1 MFLSLSYLIVIIG
14 IDRSPPNNALNTQL
28 RTHSKLQRKSLAI
41 SIIQM
46 RSSKTTDKISSD
58 LHNILTFQNLF
69 LPSPEQTKWDCFT
82 KHPKRY
88 KYFSRSCIKIF
99 EWHKKICE
107 LPKSLFSRMKNVVD
121 NHCLLLPDLTLNLPT
136 KKNLHCSSELYNK
149 RRERSDRGSG
159 NLASWLLMTR
169 SADRFSNPVGSTHLL
184 EN

>member
-1 MFLSLSYLIVIIG
+1 
-14 IDRSPPNNALNTQL
+14 
-28 RTHSKLQRKSLAI
+28 
-41 SIIQM
+41 M

-121 NHCLLLPDLTLNLPT
+121 NHCLLLPYYTLTLLNLSTVKKRTFTAAVNYTT
-136 KKNLHCSSELYNK
+136 KE
-149 RRERSDRGSG
+149 ERSDGGSG
-159 NLASWLLMTR
+159 NLASWLLMT
-169 SADRFSNPVGSTHLL
+169 RFSNPVGSTHLL

>member
-1 MFLSLSYLIVIIG
+1 
-14 IDRSPPNNALNTQL
+14 
-28 RTHSKLQRKSLAI
+28 
-41 SIIQM
+41 M
-46 RSSKTTDKISSD
+46 RSSKTTDKISPD

-121 NHCLLLPDLTLNLPT
+121 NHCLLLPYYTLTWLWTYQL

-159 NLASWLLMTR
+159 NLASWLLMTY
-169 SADRFSNPVGSTHLL
+169 RFSNPEGSTHLL
-184 EN
+184 EKLTLFHTFSLQWMWDIVYPEEPQNM